1 MEALKVMRQA
11 VVFAAIC
18 AVAGLAAPPSRAACG
33 DPLSMSNLS
42 GYPIVNCPDGKPAS
56 GYSYQPG
63 AASPT
68 NTGNVDIICE
78 ADLGVAPCNTMPGT
92 NSSSDDIVAISTD
105 LPYTIKNW
113 CAAAGVDKVM
123 VVSDHFDANFG
134 EKYGTLV
141 KERRILRRAVFVVDK
156 EGKVVY
162 SAYMP
167 VLGEQPDYGE
177 VLAAARNALKNR

>member
-1 MEALKVMRQA
+1 MERTGLLQIAGTDVTIIGPDIMVGQEAPEFTAQDQDWTFVDVLEATKGKVRVITALPSLTTSVCDAETRRFNQE
-11 VVFAAIC
+11 
-18 AVAGLAAPPSRAACG
+18 AGSL
-33 DPLSMSNLS
+33 
-42 GYPIVNCPDGKPAS
+42 
-56 GYSYQPG
+56 
-63 AASPT
+63 
-68 NTGNVDIICE
+68 
-78 ADLGVAPCNTMPGT
+78 
-92 NSSSDDIVAISTD
+92 DDNIAIVAISTD